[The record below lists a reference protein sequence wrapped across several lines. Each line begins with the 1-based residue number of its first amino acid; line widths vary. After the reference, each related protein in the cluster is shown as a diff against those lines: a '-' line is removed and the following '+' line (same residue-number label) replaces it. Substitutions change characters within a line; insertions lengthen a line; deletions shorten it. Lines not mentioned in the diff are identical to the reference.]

1 MLFNI
6 LVRRGNYMAQG
17 LHTKMFYAAAICIVG
32 SPSVTFCADTG
43 EVGDLSGALGVKL
56 EAGSPQSPFYK
67 VVSAGLKSEAAFR
80 GQIASVTDTNLT
92 FETLPDLLDPTKD
105 AFPFVTGMFA
115 TTRAR
120 ATAAVINGE
129 VTSISIDSNGN
140 GYIKPPEIRIH
151 PPDTGTNA
159 SVDAIDAIA
168 VAEVNG
174 SKVTA
179 ITVTNGGKGY
189 SYAPKVEIEGG
200 PHFLRLVEEDPNEG
214 RFFRI
219 ISNSGNQ
226 VTLANP
232 LNLDLGII
240 LKPDA
245 LVEITPAWTLD
256 SLFGYGP
263 PFLKLKEGNET
274 TADHVYLGESNSTD
288 YQAFHHDGTAWRRK
302 GAPDVDAS
310 DTIIYPDEAFIL
322 AHHNAPAVDLVFEGV
337 ALTVNS
343 FAYLPDFNDTF
354 LMNNPFGADM
364 MLSDLIAAE
373 NITTDPS
380 ENEKW
385 YAHSSDEEADNVEI
399 LQNGVWT
406 TYWHD
411 GTNKDITEPAQATAK
426 RGSGIAGSL
435 TSKDISLASGSI
447 SMITNPHVGQNI
459 VVTTSLPHGLRNGFG
474 VVISGV
480 KGRKTDS
487 ASPKNQ
493 VDENGTIAGIGFGL
507 IIKSAANGSY
517 EITNVTSYSFELK
530 GKSGNSDYYIED
542 GTGNWSTGTG
552 GSGYTSNAYA
562 LFVGGGGYGGKG
574 IATVSGGVVVGIT
587 LTDGGVGYLAAP
599 KVIIN
604 SGGWRRVG
612 AGNSPINDSLVP
624 AGAGILLKRN
634 HPNGTVSR
642 LRMGNPIK

>member
-1 MLFNI
+1 MLI
-6 LVRRGNYMAQG
+6 ISLVRRVNYMVQG
-17 LHTKMFYAAAICIVG
+17 LHTKICYVAAICMGV
-32 SPSVTFCADTG
+32 SPSDTFCADTG

-56 EAGSPQSPFYK
+56 EAGSPQAPFYK
-67 VVSAGLKSEAAFR
+67 VVSAGMKSKAAFR
-80 GQIASVTDTNLT
+80 GQIASVADNNLT
-92 FETLPDLLDPTKD
+92 FDTLPDLLDPTYP
-105 AFPFVTGMFA
+105 AFPFVAGMFA

-120 ATAAVINGE
+120 ATAEVISGE
-129 VTSISIDSNGN
+129 VISISIDSDGS

-151 PPDTGTNA
+151 PPDSGADA
-159 SVDAIDAIA
+159 SIDAIDAIA

-179 ITVTNGGKGY
+179 ITVTNRGKGY
-189 SYAPKVEIEGG
+189 SYTPQVEIEGG

-214 RFFRI
+214 RFFLI
-219 ISNSGNQ
+219 TSNSGNQ

-232 LNLDLGII
+232 LNLDLGTI

-245 LVEITPAWTLD
+245 LVEITPAWTLG
-256 SLFGYGP
+256 SLLGYSP
-263 PFLKLKEGNET
+263 PLLKLKEGNET
-274 TADHVYLGESNSTD
+274 TADHVYLGESNSTV
-288 YQAFHHDGTAWRRK
+288 YQAYYHDGIAWRRK
-302 GAPDVDAS
+302 GALAADAS
-310 DTIIYPDEAFIL
+310 GTIVYPDEAFIL
-322 AHHNAPAVDLVFEGV
+322 AHHHAPAVDIVFEGV

-373 NITTDPS
+373 NITTDLNDS
-380 ENEKW
+380 EKW

-399 LQNGVWT
+399 LRNGVWT

-411 GTNKDITEPAQATAK
+411 GTNKDVTEPAQATAK

-459 VVTTSLPHGLRNGFG
+459 VLTTPFPHGLRNGFF
-474 VVISGV
+474 VSISGV
-480 KGRKTDS
+480 LGRKTDS
-487 ASPKNQ
+487 SFPDKTQ
-493 VDENGTIAGIGFGL
+493 VDENGTFAGPDSGL

-517 EITNVTSYSFELK
+517 EITNVTPDSFELK
-530 GKSGNSDYYIED
+530 GKSGNSDYINN
-542 GTGNWSTGTG
+542 GTGKWSTGTG
-552 GSGYTSNAYA
+552 GSGYMSNAYA

-574 IATVSGGVVVGIT
+574 IATVSGGTVVGIT

-634 HPNGTVSR
+634 HPNGTISR
-642 LRMGNPIK
+642 LKIGNPIK

>member
-1 MLFNI
+1 MI
-6 LVRRGNYMAQG
+6 QG
-17 LHTKMFYAAAICIVG
+17 LHSKMFYVAAICTIG
-32 SPSVTFCADTG
+32 SLINTFGADTG
-43 EVGDLSGALGVKL
+43 EVGDLSGAIGIKL
-56 EAGSPQSPFYK
+56 EAGSPLVAGSPQGPFYK

-80 GQIASVTDTNLT
+80 GQIASVADNNLT
-92 FETLPDLLDPTKD
+92 FYTLPDLLDPTYP
-105 AFPFVTGMFA
+105 AFPFVAGMFA

-120 ATAAVINGE
+120 ATAKVIDGN
-129 VTSISIDSNGN
+129 VTFIVIDSNGS
-140 GYIKPPEIRIH
+140 GYLKPPEIRIH
-151 PPDTGTNA
+151 PPDSGTDA
-159 SVDAIDAIA
+159 SIDAVDAIA

-179 ITVTNGGKGY
+179 INVIEGGRGY
-189 SYAPKVEIEGG
+189 SYVPYVEIEGG

-214 RFFRI
+214 RFFLI
-219 ISNSGNQ
+219 ESNSGNQ

-232 LNLDLGII
+232 LNLDLDAIF
-240 LKPDA
+240 KPDA
-245 LVEITPAWTLD
+245 LVEITPAWTLG
-256 SLFGYGP
+256 SLFGYKP
-263 PFLKLKEGNET
+263 PMLKLKNGNET
-274 TADHVYLGESNSTD
+274 TADRVYLGETNSTN
-288 YQAFHHDGTAWRRK
+288 YQAYFHDGTAWRRE
-302 GAPDVDAS
+302 GALAEDAS
-310 DTIIYPDEAFIL
+310 DTIVYPDEAFIL

-373 NITTDPS
+373 NITTDL
-380 ENEKW
+380 NDTEKW

-399 LQNGVWT
+399 LHNGVWT

-411 GTNKDITEPAQATAK
+411 GTNKDVTEPAQATAK
-426 RGSGIAGSL
+426 KGSGIAGSL
-435 TSKDISLASGSI
+435 TSKDISLASGLI
-447 SMITNPHVGQNI
+447 SMVTNPHVGQNI
-459 VVTTSLPHGLRNGFG
+459 VVTTSLPHGLRNGFA

-480 KGRKTDS
+480 KGYKTDS
-487 ASPKNQ
+487 STPKKQ
-493 VDENGTIAGIGFGL
+493 VDENGDENAL

-517 EITNVTSYSFELK
+517 EITNVTSNSFELK
-530 GKSGNSDYYIED
+530 GKSGNSDYID
-542 GTGNWSTGTG
+542 DTPGKWSTGTG
-552 GSGYTSNAYA
+552 GSWYMSNAYA
-562 LFVGGGGYGGKG
+562 LFVGGGGYGAKG
-574 IATVSGGVVVGIT
+574 IATVSGGTVVGIT

-634 HPNGTVSR
+634 HPYGTISR
-642 LRMGNPIK
+642 LRIGNPIK

>member
-1 MLFNI
+1 
-6 LVRRGNYMAQG
+6 
-17 LHTKMFYAAAICIVG
+17 MFYVAAICTIG
-32 SPSVTFCADTG
+32 SLTNTFGADTG
-43 EVGDLSGALGVKL
+43 EVGDLSGAIGIKL
-56 EAGSPQSPFYK
+56 EAGSPLVAGSPQGPFYK
-67 VVSAGLKSEAAFR
+67 VISAGLKSEAAFR
-80 GQIASVTDTNLT
+80 GQIASVADNNLT
-92 FETLPDLLDPTKD
+92 FYTLPDLLDPTQN

-120 ATAAVINGE
+120 ATAE
-129 VTSISIDSNGN
+129 VTDGNVTAIVIDSNGN
-140 GYIKPPEIRIH
+140 GYLKPPEIRIH
-151 PPDTGTNA
+151 PPDSGTDA
-159 SVDAIDAIA
+159 AVDAVNAIA

-174 SKVTA
+174 SKVIS

-189 SYAPKVEIEGG
+189 SYAPQVEIEGG
-200 PHFLRLVEEDPNEG
+200 QHFLRLVEEDPNEG
-214 RFFRI
+214 RFFLI
-219 ISNSGNQ
+219 KSNSGNQ
-226 VTLANP
+226 VTLENP
-232 LNLDLGII
+232 LNLDLNKT

-245 LVEITPAWTLD
+245 LVEITPAWTLG
-256 SLFGYGP
+256 SLFGYKP
-263 PFLKLKEGNET
+263 PFLKLKEGNEA
-274 TADHVYLGESNSTD
+274 TADRVYLGESNSTI
-288 YQAFHHDGTAWRRK
+288 YQAYYHDGTAWRHK
-302 GAPDVDAS
+302 EALAADAS
-310 DTIIYPDEAFIL
+310 DTIVYPDEAFIL
-322 AHHNAPAVDLVFEGV
+322 ARHNAPAVDLVFQGV
-337 ALTVNS
+337 ALTVDS

-373 NITTDPS
+373 NITTDL
-380 ENEKW
+380 NDTKKW

-399 LQNGVWT
+399 LHNGVWT

-411 GTNKDITEPAQATAK
+411 GTNKDVTEPAQATAK

-459 VVTTSLPHGLRNGFG
+459 VVTTALPHGLRNGFA
-474 VVISGV
+474 VVISGA
-480 KGRKTDS
+480 KGYKTDS
-487 ASPKNQ
+487 STPKKQ
-493 VDENGTIAGIGFGL
+493 VDENGAENGNAL

-517 EITNVTSYSFELK
+517 EIANVTADSFELK
-530 GKSGNSDYYIED
+530 GKSGNSDFIDD
-542 GTGNWSTGTG
+542 GTGHWSTGTG

-562 LFVGGGGYGGKG
+562 LFVGGGGHGAKG
-574 IATVSGGVVVGIT
+574 IATVSGGTVVGIT

-634 HPNGTVSR
+634 HPYGTISR
-642 LRMGNPIK
+642 LRIGNPIK

>member
-1 MLFNI
+1 M
-6 LVRRGNYMAQG
+6 VQG
-17 LHTKMFYAAAICIVG
+17 LYSKMFCVAAICTVA
-32 SPSVTFCADTG
+32 SPTNTFGADTG
-43 EVGDLSGALGVKL
+43 EVGDLSGAIGIKL
-56 EAGSPQSPFYK
+56 EAGSPLVTGSPQGPFYK

-80 GQIASVTDTNLT
+80 GQIASVADNNLT
-92 FETLPDLLDPTKD
+92 FYTLPDLLDPTKN

-120 ATAAVINGE
+120 ATAEVSNGE
-129 VTSISIDSNGN
+129 VTSIFIDSNGS
-140 GYIKPPEIRIH
+140 GYLKPPEIRIP
-151 PPDTGTNA
+151 PPDSGT
-159 SVDAIDAIA
+159 DAFIDAVDAIA

-174 SKVTA
+174 SKVIS

-189 SYAPKVEIEGG
+189 SHAPRVKIEGG

-214 RFFRI
+214 RFFLI
-219 ISNSGNQ
+219 QSNSGNQ

-232 LNLDLGII
+232 LNLVLGTI

-245 LVEITPAWTLD
+245 LVEITPAWTLG
-256 SLFGYGP
+256 SLFGYKP
-263 PFLKLKEGNET
+263 PLLKLKDGNET
-274 TADHVYLGESNSTD
+274 TADHVYLGESNSTE
-288 YQAFHHDGTAWRRK
+288 YQAFHHDGTAWRRE
-302 GAPDVDAS
+302 GVPDVDAS
-310 DTIIYPDEAFIL
+310 DTIVYPDEAFIL
-322 AHHNAPAVDLVFEGV
+322 ARHNAPAVDIVFEGV

-343 FAYLPDFNDTF
+343 FAYLPNSNDTF

-373 NITTDPS
+373 NITTDL
-380 ENEKW
+380 NDTEKW

-399 LQNGVWT
+399 LHNGVWT

-411 GTNKDITEPAQATAK
+411 GTNKDVTEPAQATAK
-426 RGSGIAGSL
+426 KGSGIAGSL
-435 TSKDISLASGSI
+435 TSKDISLASGLI
-447 SMITNPHVGQNI
+447 SMVTNPHVGQNI
-459 VVTTSLPHGLRNGFG
+459 VVTTSLSHGLRNGFA

-480 KGRKTDS
+480 KGYKTDS
-487 ASPKNQ
+487 STPKKQ
-493 VDENGTIAGIGFGL
+493 VDENGDENAL

-517 EITNVTSYSFELK
+517 EITNVTTNSFELK
-530 GKSGNSDYYIED
+530 GKSGNSDYID
-542 GTGNWSTGTG
+542 GTGNWSTGAG

-562 LFVGGGGYGGKG
+562 LFIGGGGYGAKG
-574 IATVSGGVVVGIT
+574 IATVSGGTVVGIT

-634 HPNGTVSR
+634 HPYGTISR
-642 LRMGNPIK
+642 LRIGNPIK

>member
-1 MLFNI
+1 MI
-6 LVRRGNYMAQG
+6 QG
-17 LHTKMFYAAAICIVG
+17 LHSKMFYVAAICTIG
-32 SPSVTFCADTG
+32 SLTNTFGADTG
-43 EVGDLSGALGVKL
+43 EVGDLSGAIGIKL
-56 EAGSPQSPFYK
+56 EAGSPQGPIYK

-80 GQIASVTDTNLT
+80 GQIASVADNNLT
-92 FETLPDLLDPTKD
+92 FETLPDLLDPTKN
-105 AFPFVTGMFA
+105 AFPFVTGMLA

-120 ATAAVINGE
+120 ATAE
-129 VTSISIDSNGN
+129 VTDGNVTAIVIDSNGN
-140 GYIKPPEIRIH
+140 GYLKPPEIRIP
-151 PPDTGTNA
+151 PPDSGT
-159 SVDAIDAIA
+159 DAFIDAVDAIA

-174 SKVTA
+174 SKVIS

-189 SYAPKVEIEGG
+189 SHAPRVEIEGG

-214 RFFRI
+214 RFFLI
-219 ISNSGNQ
+219 QSNSGNQ

-232 LNLDLGII
+232 LNLDLGTI

-245 LVEITPAWTLD
+245 LVEITPAWTLG
-256 SLFGYGP
+256 SLFGYKP
-263 PFLKLKEGNET
+263 PLLKLKDGNET
-274 TADHVYLGESNSTD
+274 TADHVYLGESNSTE
-288 YQAFHHDGTAWRRK
+288 YQAFYHDGTAWRREEV
-302 GAPDVDAS
+302 PDVDAS
-310 DTIIYPDEAFIL
+310 DTIVYPDEAFIL
-322 AHHNAPAVDLVFEGV
+322 ARHNAPGVDIVFEGV

-373 NITTDPS
+373 NITTDL
-380 ENEKW
+380 NDTEKW

-399 LQNGVWT
+399 LHNGVWT

-411 GTNKDITEPAQATAK
+411 GTNKDVTEPAQATAK

-459 VVTTSLPHGLRNGFG
+459 VVTTALPHGLRNGF
-474 VVISGV
+474 VVVLSGV
-480 KGRKTDS
+480 KGYKTDS
-487 ASPKNQ
+487 STPKKQ
-493 VDENGTIAGIGFGL
+493 VDENGAENGNAL

-517 EITNVTSYSFELK
+517 EIANVTSDSFELK
-530 GKSGNSDYYIED
+530 GKSGNSDYIDD
-542 GTGNWSTGTG
+542 GTGHWSTGTG

-562 LFVGGGGYGGKG
+562 LFVGGGGYGAKG
-574 IATVSGGVVVGIT
+574 IATVSGGTVVGIT

-599 KVIIN
+599 EVIIN

-634 HPNGTVSR
+634 HPYGTISR
-642 LRMGNPIK
+642 LRIGNPIK

>member
-1 MLFNI
+1 M
-6 LVRRGNYMAQG
+6 VQG
-17 LHTKMFYAAAICIVG
+17 LHSKIFHVAAICIVG
-32 SPSVTFCADTG
+32 SSSNTFGADTG
-43 EVGDLSGALGVKL
+43 EVGDLSGAIGIKL
-56 EAGSPQSPFYK
+56 EAGSPLVEGSSQGPFYK

-80 GQIASVTDTNLT
+80 GQIASVTDNNLT
-92 FETLPDLLDPTKD
+92 FDTLPDLLDPTKE
-105 AFPFVTGMFA
+105 AFPFVTGMFS

-120 ATAAVINGE
+120 ATAEVSDGK
-129 VTSISIDSNGN
+129 VTSIFIDSNGS
-140 GYIKPPEIRIH
+140 GYVKPPEIRIH

-174 SKVTA
+174 SKVTV

-189 SYAPKVEIEGG
+189 SYAPRVEIEGG
-200 PHFLRLVEEDPNEG
+200 PHFLRLVEEGPNEG
-214 RFFRI
+214 RFFLI
-219 ISNSGNQ
+219 TSNSGDR
-226 VTLANP
+226 VTLANS
-232 LNLDLGII
+232 LNLDLSTISEI

-245 LVEITPAWTLD
+245 LVEITPAWTLG

-263 PFLKLKEGNET
+263 PFLKLKVGNET
-274 TADHVYLGESNSTD
+274 TADRVYLGETNSTN
-288 YQAFHHDGTAWRRK
+288 YQAYFHDGTAWRRK
-302 GAPDVDAS
+302 GALAEDES
-310 DTIIYPDEAFIL
+310 DTIVYPDEAFIL

-373 NITTDPS
+373 NITTDLNDT
-380 ENEKW
+380 ERW

-411 GTNKDITEPAQATAK
+411 GTNKDVTVPAQATAK
-426 RGSGIAGSL
+426 PGSGIAGSL

-459 VVTTSLPHGLRNGFG
+459 VVSTLLPHGLRNGFL
-474 VVISGV
+474 VSISGV
-480 KGRKTDS
+480 MGRKTDS

-493 VDENGTIAGIGFGL
+493 VDENGTIAGPDSGL

-517 EITNVTSYSFELK
+517 EITNVTPSSFELK
-530 GKSGNSDYYIED
+530 GKSGNSDYKYE
-542 GTGNWSTGTG
+542 TGNWSTGTG
-552 GSGYTSNAYA
+552 GSGYASNAYA
-562 LFVGGGGYGGKG
+562 LFVGGGGYGAKG
-574 IATVSGGVVVGIT
+574 LATVSGGAVVGIT

-624 AGAGILLKRN
+624 AGAGILLRRN
-634 HPNGTVSR
+634 HPNGTISR
-642 LRMGNPIK
+642 LRIGNPIK

>member
-1 MLFNI
+1 
-6 LVRRGNYMAQG
+6 MAQG
-17 LHTKMFYAAAICIVG
+17 LHSKMFYVAAICIVG
-32 SPSVTFCADTG
+32 SPSNTFGADTG

-80 GQIASVTDTNLT
+80 GQIASVIGNNLT
-92 FETLPDLLDPTKD
+92 FDTLPDLLDPTYP

-120 ATAAVINGE
+120 ATAAVVNGE
-129 VTSISIDSNGN
+129 VTSISIDSNGS
-140 GYIKPPEIRIH
+140 GYVKPPEVRIY
-151 PPDTGTNA
+151 PPDSGTDA

-174 SKVTA
+174 SKVTV

-189 SYAPKVEIEGG
+189 SYTPQVEIEGG
-200 PHFLRLVEEDPNEG
+200 PHFLRLVEEDLNEG
-214 RFFRI
+214 RFFLI
-219 ISNSGNQ
+219 TSNSGNQ

-232 LNLDLGII
+232 LNLDLGTI

-245 LVEITPAWTLD
+245 LVEITPAWTLG
-256 SLFGYGP
+256 SLFGYSP
-263 PFLKLKEGNET
+263 PLLKLKEGNET
-274 TADHVYLGESNSTD
+274 TADHVYLGESNSTE
-288 YQAFHHDGTAWRRK
+288 YKAFYHDGTAWRRK
-302 GAPDVDAS
+302 GALTVDAS
-310 DTIIYPDEAFIL
+310 DSIIYPDEAFIL
-322 AHHNAPAVDLVFEGV
+322 AHHNAPALDLVFEGV

-354 LMNNPFGADM
+354 LMNNPFGTDM
-364 MLSDLIAAE
+364 MLSDLIAAK
-373 NITTDPS
+373 NITTDL
-380 ENEKW
+380 NDTDKW

-399 LQNGVWT
+399 LRNRVWT

-426 RGSGIAGSL
+426 PGSGIAGSL

-459 VVTTSLPHGLRNGFG
+459 VLTTPLPHSLRNGFF
-474 VVISGV
+474 VSISGV
-480 KGRKTDS
+480 MGRKTDS
-487 ASPKNQ
+487 SFPDKTQ
-493 VDENGTIAGIGFGL
+493 VDENGTISGFGSGL

-517 EITNVTSYSFELK
+517 EITKVTPYSFELK
-530 GKSGNSDYYIED
+530 GKSGNSDYRV
-542 GTGNWSTGTG
+542 GTGKWSTGTG
-552 GSGYTSNAYA
+552 GSGYMSNAYA

-574 IATVSGGVVVGIT
+574 IATVSGGTVVGIT

-599 KVIIN
+599 KIIIN

-642 LRMGNPIK
+642 LRIGNPIK

>member
-1 MLFNI
+1 MLFNN
-6 LVRRGNYMAQG
+6 LVVRGNYMVQG
-17 LHTKMFYAAAICIVG
+17 FNSKMFYVAAISITG
-32 SPSVTFCADTG
+32 SPSNTFGADTG

-56 EAGSPQSPFYK
+56 DAGSAQAPFYK
-67 VVSAGLKSEAAFR
+67 VVSAGMKSEAAFR
-80 GQIASVTDTNLT
+80 GQIASVADNNLT
-92 FETLPDLLDPTKD
+92 FDTLPDLLDPTYPS
-105 AFPFVTGMFA
+105 FPFVTGMFA

-120 ATAAVINGE
+120 ATAEVINGE
-129 VTSISIDSNGN
+129 VASISIDSNGS
-140 GYIKPPEIRIH
+140 GYVKAPEIRIH
-151 PPDTGTNA
+151 PPDSGTDA
-159 SVDAIDAIA
+159 SVDAVDAIA

-174 SKVTA
+174 SKVTV
-179 ITVTNGGKGY
+179 ISVTNGGKGY
-189 SYAPKVEIEGG
+189 SYAPRVEIEGG
-200 PHFLRLVEEDPNEG
+200 PHFLRLVEEDLNEG
-214 RFFRI
+214 RFFLI
-219 ISNSGNQ
+219 TSNSGNQ

-232 LNLDLGII
+232 LNLDLGTI

-245 LVEITPAWTLD
+245 LVEISPAWTLG

-263 PFLKLKEGNET
+263 PSLKLKEGNET

-288 YQAFHHDGTAWRRK
+288 YQAFYHDGSAWRRK
-302 GAPDVDAS
+302 GALAVDAS
-310 DTIIYPDEAFIL
+310 DSIIYPDEAFIL
-322 AHHNAPAVDLVFEGV
+322 AHHNAPAVNLVFEGV

-373 NITTDPS
+373 NITTDL
-380 ENEKW
+380 NDTEKW

-399 LQNGVWT
+399 LHNGVWT

-411 GTNKDITEPAQATAK
+411 GTNKGVTDPAQATAK
-426 RGSGIAGSL
+426 KGSGVAGSL

-447 SMITNPHVGQNI
+447 SMITNPHVGENI
-459 VVTTSLPHGLRNGFG
+459 VVTTVLPHGLRNGFT
-474 VVISGV
+474 VVISGA
-480 KGRKTDS
+480 KGYKTDS
-487 ASPKNQ
+487 SSPKNQ
-493 VDENGTIAGIGFGL
+493 VDENGEGNTL

-517 EITNVTSYSFELK
+517 EITKVTSYSFELK
-530 GKSGNSDYYIED
+530 GKSGDSDYIPE
-542 GTGNWSTGTG
+542 TGSWSTGNSG
-552 GSGYTSNAYA
+552 AGYTSNAYV
-562 LFVGGGGYGGKG
+562 LFVGGGGYGAKG
-574 IATVSGGVVVGIT
+574 IATVSGGTVVGIT

-634 HPNGTVSR
+634 HPYGTISR
-642 LRMGNPIK
+642 LRIGNPIK

>member
-1 MLFNI
+1 M
-6 LVRRGNYMAQG
+6 VQG
-17 LHTKMFYAAAICIVG
+17 LHSKMFYVAAICTI
-32 SPSVTFCADTG
+32 SSLTNTFGADTG
-43 EVGDLSGALGVKL
+43 EVGDLSGAIGIKL
-56 EAGSPQSPFYK
+56 EAGSPLAPGSPQGPFYK
-67 VVSAGLKSEAAFR
+67 VISAGLKSEAAFR
-80 GQIASVTDTNLT
+80 GQIASVADNNLT
-92 FETLPDLLDPTKD
+92 FYTLPDLLDPTKN

-120 ATAAVINGE
+120 ATAEVIDGN
-129 VTSISIDSNGN
+129 VTSIVIDSSGN
-140 GYIKPPEIRIH
+140 GYLKPPEIRIH
-151 PPDTGTNA
+151 PPDSGTDA
-159 SVDAIDAIA
+159 SVDAVNAIA

-174 SKVTA
+174 SKIIS
-179 ITVTNGGKGY
+179 ITVTNGGNGY
-189 SYAPKVEIEGG
+189 SYAPQVEIEGG
-200 PHFLRLVEEDPNEG
+200 QHFLRLVEEDPNEG
-214 RFFRI
+214 RFFLI
-219 ISNSGNQ
+219 ESNSGNQ

-232 LNLDLGII
+232 LNLDLGTI

-245 LVEITPAWTLD
+245 LVEITPAWTLG
-256 SLFGYGP
+256 SLFGYKP
-263 PFLKLKEGNET
+263 PLLKLKDGNET
-274 TADHVYLGESNSTD
+274 TADRVYLGESNSTE
-288 YQAFHHDGTAWRRK
+288 YRAFYHDGTTWRRE
-302 GAPDVDAS
+302 GVPNVDAS
-310 DTIIYPDEAFIL
+310 DAIVYPDEAFLL
-322 AHHNAPAVDLVFEGV
+322 AHHHAPAVDIVFEGV
-337 ALTVNS
+337 ALTVDS
-343 FAYLPDFNDTF
+343 FAYLPDYNDTF

-373 NITTDPS
+373 NITTDL
-380 ENEKW
+380 NDTEKW

-399 LQNGVWT
+399 LHNGVWT

-411 GTNKDITEPAQATAK
+411 GTNKDVTKPAQATAK

-447 SMITNPHVGQNI
+447 SMITNPHVGSNI
-459 VVTTSLPHGLRNGFG
+459 VVTTGLPHGLRNGFV

-487 ASPKNQ
+487 QSPKSQ
-493 VDENGTIAGIGFGL
+493 LDEKGDQIGPGLGL

-517 EITNVTSYSFELK
+517 EIANITSNSFELK
-530 GKSGNSDYYIED
+530 GKSGNSDYIND
-542 GTGNWSTGTG
+542 GTGHWSTGTG

-562 LFVGGGGYGGKG
+562 LFVGGGGYGAKG
-574 IATVSGGVVVGIT
+574 IATVSGGMVVGIT

-634 HPNGTVSR
+634 HPYGTISR
-642 LRMGNPIK
+642 LRIGNPIK